1 MEIQIPYHKRLDL
14 KQWCELDE
22 LIHISQV
29 DVEYMQYAG
38 LDFKK
43 EIIERLA
50 AFSCYWQSIL

>member
-1 MEIQIPYHKRLDL
+1 MEIQIPYHKWLDL

-29 DVEYMQYAG
+29 DVEYKQYAG

-50 AFSCYWQSIL
+50 AFSCYC

>member
-29 DVEYMQYAG
+29 DVEYMHYAG

-50 AFSCYWQSIL
+50 AFSCYC